1 MKLFAG
7 LLLASLAAAQIP
19 TVFSEHNNPCSGRI
33 ISAVVDLSPSCSW
46 TDPHRLRVDA
56 AQALFDYFP
65 LIPYPEVIINDPYRQ
80 NVLTVFSIHDEG
92 HENGQQGGAEE
103 IKAVTGPLKEEG
115 AWAWISGT
123 NIASGIEIAMDRQR
137 IIPVTDH
144 QYDTGRDRTAIVVFT
159 DGLDT
164 THNKRRL
171 MDALH
176 TAQGRG
182 IRVHWATMAVPGV
195 DKETFAKD
203 HYLFDGDGVQF
214 FDEETKKIVTATGGV
229 YGTITDQASM
239 HAFVKKVIDKGATN
253 FDDVCKHG
261 GGPIDNN
268 VTVNGLCSSNSRAM
282 YTYTAAND
290 KETIEFTVDLVS
302 KKNPVTL
309 SVTYENTN
317 TGERTEVKVDR
328 DQPTGKLTGTVLRGQ
343 KVNLIISPNGA
354 SNDDCS
360 YSPIFFVDNP
370 FSISECFI
378 FRTLVVRDL
387 VVFLDLLDLVH
398 ISLSLG
404 LGDVFQFVNAA
415 VNFMLVF
422 CDPLK
427 LLHVSLDVCDS
438 LQLVHLCDSLQLI
451 HLCDSLQLIHLCDS
465 LQLVHLCD
473 SLQLVHVSID
483 VCNPL

>member
-282 YTYTAAND
+282 YTYTAAKD

-317 TGERTEVKVDR
+317 TGERTEVKVER
-328 DQPTGKLTGTVLRGQ
+328 DQPTGKLTGTVLRGKKSTLSSHQ
-343 KVNLIISPNGA
+343 TVLPTTI
-354 SNDDCS
+354 
-360 YSPIFFVDNP
+360 V
-370 FSISECFI
+370 
-378 FRTLVVRDL
+378 RT
-387 VVFLDLLDLVH
+387 
-398 ISLSLG
+398 
-404 LGDVFQFVNAA
+404 
-415 VNFMLVF
+415 
-422 CDPLK
+422 P
-427 LLHVSLDVCDS
+427 
-438 LQLVHLCDSLQLI
+438 
-451 HLCDSLQLIHLCDS
+451 
-465 LQLVHLCD
+465 
-473 SLQLVHVSID
+473 
-483 VCNPL
+483 